1 MRILYVAQRVPYP
14 PDRGDKITTYNE
26 IRHLAQSHE
35 VAVACLADGVADL
48 ANVEPLASL
57 VASVDAVPLH
67 AGAARIRAL
76 SALAMGG
83 PFSVAYFNERLLHEK
98 VAARTAEKPFDAV
111 IVYSSGVAQYAEPL
125 HGVPRIMQFAD
136 LDSLKWAQY
145 AEKAR
150 FPKSWLFRREYR
162 LLLEYERH
170 IARSFDHSLVCT
182 RVELDDL
189 QRLIPGVAASC
200 VGNGVD
206 LDYFR
211 PTAAAKKEF
220 DLVFTGVMDY
230 PPNVEGVVWFCEQV
244 LPLIRREVPGATFT
258 ICGSRPAP
266 QVLDLGRIAGVTVT
280 GRVPDV
286 RPFLEQASVCV
297 VPLRIARGIQN
308 KLMEAMATGLPTV
321 TCRASFSGIEATP
334 GVDIE
339 VADTPEAFATATIHL
354 LKDPQRRDRMGVAAR
369 TCMERNYL
377 WEHQLAKLDVVIES
391 IVAKRAPARG
401 RSE

>member
-1 MRILYVAQRVPYP
+1 MRILYIAQRVPYP

-26 IRHLAQSHE
+26 IRHLARSHE
-35 VAVACLADGVADL
+35 VAVACLADGEADL
-48 ANVEPLASL
+48 ANVEPLASM

-76 SALAMGG
+76 AALALGG

-98 VAARTAEKPFDAV
+98 VAARAAKKPFDAV
-111 IVYSSGVAQYAEPL
+111 IVYSSGVAQYAESL

-150 FPKSWLFRREYR
+150 FPKSWLFGREYR
-162 LLLEYERH
+162 LLLDYERH
-170 IARSFDHSLVCT
+170 IAHAFDHSLLCT

-189 QRLIPGVAASC
+189 QRLIPGVKASC

-211 PTAAAKKEF
+211 PTGTAKKAFE
-220 DLVFTGVMDY
+220 LVFTGVMDY
-230 PPNVEGVVWFCEQV
+230 PPNVEGVVWFCDQV
-244 LPLIRREVPGATFT
+244 LPLIRHEAPAVTFT
-258 ICGSRPAP
+258 ICGSRPTQ
-266 QVLDLGRIAGVTVT
+266 QVLDLSKIPGVTVT

-286 RPFLEQASVCV
+286 RPYLEQASVCV

-321 TCRASFSGIEATP
+321 TCTASFSGIDATP

-339 VADTPEAFATATIHL
+339 VADAPEAFAAATIRL
-354 LKDPQRRDRMGVAAR
+354 LQNPRRRERMGAAAR
-369 TCMERNYL
+369 TCMDQKYR
-377 WEHQLAKLDVVIES
+377 WEHQLAKLDAVIES
-391 IVAKRAPARG
+391 IVANGKSADAKAT
-401 RSE
+401 